1 MRMNQISRAI
11 IAIAGGVGWVL
22 GHNPEE
28 RLNLQREMKSIYD
41 KRSTISHGGEQKEI
55 ANLLPRLRFIVG
67 AFILT
72 MVQRREEFKDGG
84 KKALHDWIDEGPMR
98 P

>member
-1 MRMNQISRAI
+1 MNQISRAI

-41 KRSTISHGGEQKEI
+41 KRSTIS
-55 ANLLPRLRFIVG
+55 ANLLPRMRFIVG

-98 P
+98 PAVTNQQ